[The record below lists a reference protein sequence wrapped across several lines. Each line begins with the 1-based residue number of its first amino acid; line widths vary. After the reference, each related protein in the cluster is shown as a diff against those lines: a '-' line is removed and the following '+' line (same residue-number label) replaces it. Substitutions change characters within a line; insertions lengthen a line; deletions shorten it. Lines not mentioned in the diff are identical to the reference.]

1 MVDVDQDIE
10 AIMIVV
16 CTNYLDAAYHA
27 MITTSEHLAR
37 TLSSTPLNNKLIAD
51 ARRYRR
57 SIILDLP
64 TVVGQEMFYRIS
76 KDETVLINNLVPHIA
91 KLLQQAK

>member
-1 MVDVDQDIE
+1 
-10 AIMIVV
+10 MIVV